1 MTKNDA
7 INGALRWIDE
17 ATVNGAAAGNGF
29 IADYKDR
36 MEHLLDGAVA
46 MVESQFPTIRTSSIV
61 QSNPP
66 CLDGSHFEPKTI
78 YPGNTYEFNN
88 SAAKAYTMEIC
99 GVLTA
104 VIDGAVREINADSFE
119 RISGEF
125 KGSIRLAS
133 NYPFQVRNAGFYG
146 FRFASIPEHIA
157 WIPYQLPEQMNGLV
171 RILFSGDGVTF
182 LDFSDYRRVDD
193 AHIAIPSH
201 YSGQFDIQYKRRHT
215 LLANAAGTAEIEIDE
230 KAEPLVPL
238 RLALDATSGIDE
250 TLQVNQ
256 FLTGRFSEMVNAL
269 LEEDITKHQP
279 IETVFAM

>member
-1 MTKNDA
+1 MNKNDA

-17 ATVNGAAAGNGF
+17 ATVNGAAASNGF

-46 MVESQFPTIRTSSIV
+46 MVESQFPLIESISIV
-61 QSNPP
+61 QNMPR
-66 CLDGSHFEPKTI
+66 CMEGSHFEAKTV
-78 YPGNTYEFNN
+78 YPGDTYEFTN
-88 SAAKAYTMEIC
+88 SDAKAYTLEIC

-104 VIDGAVREINADSFE
+104 TIDGARQQITAPEFQRLSGSFN
-119 RISGEF
+119 
-125 KGSIRLAS
+125 GSIKLES
-133 NYPFQVRNAGFYG
+133 QYPFQVRNAAFYA
-146 FRFASIPEHIA
+146 FPLVEIPEHIA
-157 WIPYQLPEQMNGLV
+157 WVPYELPKQMNGLV

-250 TLQVNQ
+250 TLQVNNY
-256 FLTGRFSEMVNAL
+256 LTGRFSEMVNAL